1 MSGQSSPARE
11 EIHSHYRCLFC
22 RELYRRNLV
31 VCQYL
36 KTIPEVAR
44 TRGSMDR
51 KKLML
56 LFQEQHPVPE
66 F

>member
-11 EIHSHYRCLFC
+11 EIHSDYRRLFC
-22 RELYRRNLV
+22 RELHRRNLV

-44 TRGSMDR
+44 TRGPMDG
-51 KKLML
+51 KKLMP
-56 LFQEQHPVPE
+56 LFEEQQPVPE